1 MLECPKLLCLF
12 PAFVELAPL
21 VPLVHRVVV
30 IHPAG
35 GSGEKCS
42 LAEVGSRAAEHM
54 RVPRKINVV
63 RWHEEVVLVAVLLH
77 EAEELQVPRT
87 RCGSLAASQLRDLP
101 EEGTLACRAGLC
113 IVVEAERATH
123 PNTRLLYLRAERCLL
138 RERVT
143 RAPIRR
149 TIATPLEERFV
160 TKVLLPQTPG
170 LVAGDRGSLRRECR
184 RSRIQ
189 DPPKALRAVC
199 GVSLLPLLSKIPK
212 MKMAQTD
219 SGSSLPQRYRCC
231 SFVKVQTSL

>member
-1 MLECPKLLCLF
+1 MQGCDASE
-12 PAFVELAPL
+12 EGAP
-21 VPLVHRVVV
+21 R
-30 IHPAG
+30 HPDAVNG
-35 GSGEKCS
+35 KEDRKKRPPIS
-42 LAEVGSRAAEHM
+42 LATVPE
-54 RVPRKINVV
+54 VPRP
-63 RWHEEVVLVAVLLH
+63 HEEARLQEPLLR
-77 EAEELQVPRT
+77 A
-87 RCGSLAASQLRDLP
+87 
-101 EEGTLACRAGLC
+101 GTLACRAGLC
-113 IVVEAERATH
+113 IVIEAERATH
-123 PNTRLLYLRAERCLL
+123 PNTRLLYLRAERCLF
-138 RERVT
+138 REWVT

-170 LVAGDRGSLRRECR
+170 LVVGDRGSLRLECR